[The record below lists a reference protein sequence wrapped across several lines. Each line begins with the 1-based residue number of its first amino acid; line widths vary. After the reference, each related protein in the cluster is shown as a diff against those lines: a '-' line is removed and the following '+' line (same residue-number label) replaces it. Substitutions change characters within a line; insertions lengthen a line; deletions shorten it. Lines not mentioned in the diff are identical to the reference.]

1 MRYLL
6 DVNFLIALLIASHVH
21 NKRAHDWWRENMR
34 AGWASCP
41 ITENGF
47 VRIVS
52 QPSFTAPLS
61 VAEAISVL
69 NDAKEDSDHE
79 LWPDNISILD
89 SARFNA
95 KLLLKSDAITDAYL
109 LALAISRN
117 SRLVTLDRY
126 IPIAGVCSADSDH
139 VFLAP

>member
-1 MRYLL
+1 LRYLL

-52 QPSFTAPLS
+52 QQSFAAPLS

-69 NDAKEDSDHE
+69 NNAKEDSDHE
-79 LWPDNISILD
+79 FWPDDISVSDKGWIN
-89 SARFNA
+89 SS
-95 KLLLKSDAITDAYL
+95 LLLKSDAITDAYL
-109 LALAISRN
+109 LALAMSHK
-117 SRLVTLDRY
+117 SRLVTLDRF
-126 IPIAGVCSADSDH
+126 IPYAAVQGATSDH
-139 VFLAP
+139 VFLAD

>member
-1 MRYLL
+1 LRYLL

-52 QPSFTAPLS
+52 QPSFAAPLS

-69 NDAKEDSDHE
+69 NNAKEDSDHE
-79 LWPDNISILD
+79 FWPDDVSITD
-89 SARFNA
+89 DGKSIPSM
-95 KLLLKSDAITDAYL
+95 LLKSDAITDAYL
-109 LALAISRN
+109 LALAINRN
-117 SRLVTLDRY
+117 SRLVTLDRS
-126 IPIAGVCSADSDH
+126 IPIAAVYGAAKDH
-139 VFLAP
+139 VFLAD